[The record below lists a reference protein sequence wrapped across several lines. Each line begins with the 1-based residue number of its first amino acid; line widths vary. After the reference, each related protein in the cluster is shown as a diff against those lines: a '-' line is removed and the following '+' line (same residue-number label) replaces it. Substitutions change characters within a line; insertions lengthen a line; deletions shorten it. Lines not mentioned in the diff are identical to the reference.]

1 MGYFYVLIGFVAVIT
16 LRLSIRKKLNHPVFN
31 KKSKQRVILIPSF
44 KNMIIVVFGY
54 FMMLFLSIAPLQ
66 MIFEEKQNILV
77 YIGWIGMLFLFTI
90 LNMISIS
97 DRKVHAKI
105 KNIGR

>member
-1 MGYFYVLIGFVAVIT
+1 MDININRIGYFYVLIGFVAVIT

-54 FMMLFLSIAPLQ
+54 FMMLFYQLHLY
-66 MIFEEKQNILV
+66 K
-77 YIGWIGMLFLFTI
+77 
-90 LNMISIS
+90 
-97 DRKVHAKI
+97 
-105 KNIGR
+105 